1 MFSDTNTDGI
11 AENSMVK
18 YVVGASVLAII
29 LAAVLATS
37 GAAAS
42 TEIANKTVTV
52 DNDTQSVYADVTFAT
67 INESDMNETA
77 DATLEVMNENGT
89 VVVNQTVSGTN
100 ETVATTWD
108 PDNDLEGT
116 GDYTIAI
123 STANESNVEST
134 EIGVVQKVA
143 AGGGGGLGGTTIA
156 GVGLPVIALVLA
168 VGWFVTK
175 ED

>member
-1 MFSDTNTDGI
+1 MFSDTNNDGSR
-11 AENSMVK
+11 ENSTGRFI
-18 YVVGASVLAII
+18 VGASVLAI
-29 LAAVLATS
+29 LFAAVLAT
-37 GAAAS
+37 GAAAAD

-67 INESDMNETA
+67 VDETNSSVTA
-77 DATLEVMNENGT
+77 DATLEVTDESGT
-89 VVVNQTVSGTN
+89 VLVNTTVSGTN

-108 PDNDLEGT
+108 PDTDLNGT
-116 GDYTIAI
+116 GDYTVAI

-156 GVGLPVIALVLA
+156 GVGLPVILGLAA
-168 VGWFVTK
+168 VGWYVTR